1 MSKDLE
7 VNLLRKKVL
16 IIFVILVILTGAI
29 IWYLKSNQSYYIT
42 DNEWLYDEAISY
54 LENKIR
60 EESEYKSEADYQ
72 VFTDYKG
79 FGIQENGTKKYAY
92 MWILE
97 EEYYAKGGEVQS
109 GSGSSM
115 AYKFIFENNQVIDYE
130 IPKDGSYYTP
140 SIKKMF
146 PSEVVNEIFRFNMD
160 SSKLDEKV
168 KKHYEYLDIDDSA
181 SQVSNTTNP
190 YIPDGIEVVDPNDNS
205 GIKASDMKFNRSPE
219 NVTIKVIGDTISRDS
234 ASILITDN
242 NEDKYGWGEEFGVQE
257 KVNGEW
263 KDLDYISDNLSWID
277 IAYELNDNELTQK
290 LNIKEYYGELSNGIY
305 RIVKRVYD
313 NGYVSIYS
321 DEFEVK

>member
-1 MSKDLE
+1 M
-7 VNLLRKKVL
+7 RKKVL

-146 PSEVVNEIFRFNMD
+146 PSEVVNEFFKFNMD
-160 SSKLDEKV
+160 SSNLDKKV
-168 KKHYEYLDIDDSA
+168 KKHYEYLEMDDSI
-181 SQVSNTTNP
+181 SSVTNTTKP
-190 YIPDGIEVVDPNDNS
+190 YIPDGMKVADPNDNS

-219 NVTIKVIGDTISRDS
+219 NVTIKVIEDTISRDS

-242 NEDKYGWGEEFGVQE
+242 NEDKYGWGVEFHIE
-257 KVNGEW
+257 KKVNNNWEQMNFIRG
-263 KDLDYISDNLSWID
+263 DLAWNA
-277 IAYELNDNELTQK
+277 IAYNLDENNQLIQK
-290 LNIKEYYGELSNGIY
+290 VRYGDYYGSLEDGIY
-305 RIVKRVYD
+305 RIEKRVYD

-321 DEFEVK
+321 DEFEIR